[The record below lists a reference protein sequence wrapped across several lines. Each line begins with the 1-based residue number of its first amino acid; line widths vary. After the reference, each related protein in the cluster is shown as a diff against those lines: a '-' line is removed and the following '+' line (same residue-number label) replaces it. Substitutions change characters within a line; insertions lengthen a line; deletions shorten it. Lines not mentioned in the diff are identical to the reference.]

1 MHDAALYTTRPD
13 GRITAAAEAYTALAG
28 YLVFPSGG
36 AAEDFFASGGRIG
49 ERTVPVAIGPVAARR
64 LAELGVDGVLTAR
77 HIGRE
82 GIVEEILAAEA
93 GGMQG
98 R

>member
-1 MHDAALYTTRPD
+1 M
-13 GRITAAAEAYTALAG
+13 
-28 YLVFPSGG
+28 FPSGG

-77 HIGRE
+77 RIGRE

-93 GGMQG
+93 GRKQG